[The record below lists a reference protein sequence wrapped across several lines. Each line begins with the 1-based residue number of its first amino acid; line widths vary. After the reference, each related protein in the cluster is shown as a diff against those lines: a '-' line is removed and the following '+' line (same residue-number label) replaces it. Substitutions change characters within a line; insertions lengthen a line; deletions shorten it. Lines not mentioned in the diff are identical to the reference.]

1 MKKFSFYQVGILVV
15 LLATLNGCA
24 VVGGIFK
31 TGLWAGILVVVVVI
45 VIIIWLIKRMMK

>member
-1 MKKFSFYQVGILVV
+1 MKKFSFYQAGILLL

-31 TGLWAGILVVVVVI
+31 TGMWAGILVVVGVI
-45 VIIIWLIKRMMK
+45 LLIIWLIRKGMK